1 MSTVKDIMK
10 DAYQDGYQKRMEE
23 VATRMLKAGKDDDYI
38 LEFADITPE
47 RLNALKKKLTSTD
60 K

>member
-23 VATRMLKAGKDDDYI
+23 VATHMLKAGKDDDYI
-38 LEFADITPE
+38 LECIEITPE
-47 RLNALKKKLTSTD
+47 RLNALKKKLTNTD